1 MSANFANPTLTST
14 YANFVTEVKERD
26 ADLALGFD
34 PAFVTPTNLPTNAI
48 RWNSVATKWQK
59 WNGTAWGDLAATYAI
74 AISGNAGTATTLA
87 TARTINGVSFNGS
100 ANISVNTATALTLS
114 DAGAGAATGTTFNGG
129 TAQTISYNSIG
140 ALGLPGGTMTGKIN
154 TVASAVGTAG
164 FGLPHGVAPTTP
176 ANGDLWSTTA
186 ALFARINGATKTLAF
201 TDSNITGTAGNITG
215 IAAVAN
221 GGSGAST
228 AAQALINLGERTSA
242 TGSGTTPSGTTAQRD
257 GSPLTGYFRFNTTLT
272 KFEGYNGAA
281 WGAVGGGATGG
292 GSDDIFVENGQTV
305 TTNYSI
311 TSGKNAMSAGPI
323 TVGSGIIVTVPVGS
337 SWVIV

>member
-14 YANFVTEVKERD
+14 YANFVAEVKERD
-26 ADLALGFD
+26 TDLALGFD
-34 PAFVTPTNLPTNAI
+34 PAFVTPTNIPTNAI
-48 RWNSVATKWQK
+48 RWSSAAAKWQK
-59 WNGTAWGDLAATYAI
+59 WNGTTWGDLTATFAI

-100 ANISVNTATALTLS
+100 ANISVDTVTAVTFNS
-114 DAGAGAATGTTFNGG
+114 GGAGAASGTTFNGG
-129 TAQTISYNSIG
+129 TAQTISYNTIG

-164 FGLPHGVAPTTP
+164 LGLPHGAAPTTP
-176 ANGDLWSTTA
+176 VNGDLWSTTA
-186 ALFARINGATKTLAF
+186 GLFARINAVTKTLAF
-201 TDSNITGTAGNITG
+201 TDSSITGTAANITG

-221 GGSGAST
+221 GGHGAST
-228 AAQALINLGERTSA
+228 AAQGLINLGARTSA
-242 TGSGTTPSGTTAQRD
+242 TGSNTTPSGTTAQRD
-257 GSPLTGYFRFNTTLT
+257 ASPVTGYFRFNTTLT
-272 KFEGYNGAA
+272 KFEGYNGTA

-311 TSGKNAMSAGPI
+311 TSGKNAMSAGPV

>member
-26 ADLALGFD
+26 TDLALGFD

-48 RWNSVATKWQK
+48 RWSSAVNKWQK
-59 WNGTAWGDLAATYAI
+59 WNGTAWGDLTATFAI
-74 AISGNAGTATTLA
+74 AISGNAGTATTLT

-100 ANISVNTATALTLS
+100 ANISVNNVAAVTFNN
-114 DAGAGAATGTTFNGG
+114 AGIGAASGTTFDGG
-129 TAQTISYNSIG
+129 TAQTISFNSIG

-164 FGLPHGVAPTTP
+164 FGLPHGAAPTTP
-176 ANGDLWSTTA
+176 VNGDLWTTTA
-186 ALFARINGATKTLAF
+186 GLFARVNAVTKTLAF
-201 TDSNITGTAGNITG
+201 TDSTITGNAANITG

-221 GGSGAST
+221 GGHGAST
-228 AAQALINLGERTSA
+228 AAQGLINLGARTSA
-242 TGSGTTPSGTTAQRD
+242 TGSNATPSGTTAQRD
-257 GSPLTGYFRFNTTLT
+257 GTPAVGFFRFNTTLT

-311 TSGKNAMSAGPI
+311 TSGKNAMSAGPV